1 MNKFLLAVVALS
13 LALLAS
19 VSAQTL
25 APAALVP
32 VADGHFGAAEYSFTG
47 SYNGM
52 KLGTSLSADG
62 KTLFVA
68 LEAPTTGWV
77 AVGLGSLKMNGAF
90 MVLAYDKNGTPS
102 ISEQTGSGHGHKPNA
117 VNILTAGAVKEAGG
131 VTVLEFALPAAGF
144 TGTASLK
151 MLVAYGNNDNFTSI
165 HSKFASTEIS
175 IVKK

>member
-1 MNKFLLAVVALS
+1 MNKLLLAIGTLSIALMT
-13 LALLAS
+13 A

-25 APAALVP
+25 APSALKP
-32 VADGHFGAAEYSFTG
+32 VADGLFGAAEYSLTG

-68 LEAPTTGWV
+68 LEAPTAGWV

-90 MVLAYDKNGTPS
+90 MVLAYDKSGTPS
-102 ISEQTGSGHGHKPNA
+102 ISEQTGAGHGHKPNT

-144 TGTASLK
+144 TGAASLK
-151 MLVAYGNNDNFTSI
+151 MLVAYGKNDNFTSI
-165 HSKFASTEIS
+165 HSKFASTEIT